1 MGPSASISTSP
12 RSAIHIPRD
21 WVYRVS
27 VAYGLESWV
36 YIVTGL
42 QGLGL
47 RVCIVTGFRVWGF
60 RLKGF
65 LGLEG

>member
-1 MGPSASISTSP
+1 M
-12 RSAIHIPRD
+12 
-21 WVYRVS
+21 
-27 VAYGLESWV
+27 